1 MLTDEEPDGR
11 REAPYPP
18 GLARRHLRA
27 SILIVSAMAIA
38 AFMLGFAMPVNPTP
52 APLLDGSTIARDLL
66 AP

>member
-18 GLARRHLRA
+18 ELARRHLRA

-38 AFMLGFAMPVNPTP
+38 AFMLGFAMPVNP
-52 APLLDGSTIARDLL
+52 LLDGSTIARDLL